1 MAPKSRKRNQ
11 PPDESTPSGAKRAR
25 LHPPPANSDLE
36 DNITVAPGVT
46 PQARSSTP
54 LNAKSSRSDASKVR
68 FRQSDNTADNEEDA
82 TALSVDNGKR
92 VKQALNQS
100 RASTTQPTILSAT
113 KKSATKTKG
122 PMTDDLDDH
131 PTQPGPVS
139 SSTTTPWLS
148 AASSKSKISLSAKG
162 KGAKQEEGDDG
173 GNGQDERVP
182 VRKTGTSQPSKW
194 WSFATG
200 SKESTVLTDEGETSI
215 EGTTGLSFKPLTKQS
230 GKFTMQLVPKKAST
244 ASPALT
250 KPPIRQQSS
259 QAAPT
264 QLPAQAPEVLPPP
277 GKYPSNRT
285 SKQNAARDAKEAAQA
300 IAEGR
305 AGDTARLA
313 ARRLVDDSKT
323 LGKLTDAYLN
333 KTIETLPDVGTMQA
347 DLQTAVG
354 LASQYMLGFEGMED
368 AQTGDLGGQRQKA
381 KAKDMYDDM
390 KTVLRI
396 GAKWMGVLEGTVK
409 EVEDEDDE

>member
-1 MAPKSRKRNQ
+1 MARKSRKRNQ
-11 PPDESTPSGAKRAR
+11 PSDESTSSGAKRAR
-25 LHPPPANSDLE
+25 LQSPPANSDLE
-36 DNITVAPGVT
+36 DNITVASGVN

-54 LNAKSSRSDASKVR
+54 LNARTSRSDASKVR
-68 FRQSDNTADNEEDA
+68 FRQSDNTADDEEDA
-82 TALSVDNGKR
+82 TALSVDNGKK
-92 VKQALNQS
+92 VKKALNQS
-100 RASTTQPTILSAT
+100 GASTTQPTILSAT
-113 KKSATKTKG
+113 KKIATKSKG
-122 PMTDDLDDH
+122 TMTDDLEGH

-162 KGAKQEEGDDG
+162 KGAKQEKDDDG
-173 GNGQDERVP
+173 GDDEDATVP
-182 VRKTGTSQPSKW
+182 VRKTGTNRPS
-194 WSFATG
+194 
-200 SKESTVLTDEGETSI
+200 ETQT
-215 EGTTGLSFKPLTKQS
+215 EGTTRLSLKPLTKQS
-230 GKFTMQLVPKKAST
+230 GKFTMQHVPKKAST
-244 ASPALT
+244 ASPAFT
-250 KPPIRQQSS
+250 KPPTRQQSS

-264 QLPAQAPEVLPPP
+264 QLPAQVPEVLPPP

-285 SKQNAARDAKEAAQA
+285 SKQNAARDAKEAGQA

-347 DLQTAVG
+347 DMQTAVG

-390 KTVLRI
+390 KTVLRT
-396 GAKWMGVLEGTVK
+396 GAKWMGVLEEKVK